1 MRAGELRDYVEFQ
14 RNTPTQGDS
23 GEEIDSWAHFMYAWV
38 KLREVD
44 GDEHLTGLQLRMR
57 YADVVHTDRVLFG
70 SRIFDIVSVL
80 DTQGRGRELTLELRE
95 DTSG

>member
-14 RNTPTQGDS
+14 RNAPTRGAS
-23 GEEIDSWAHFMYAWV
+23 GEEIDNWSHHIFAWV
-38 KLREVD
+38 KIRATAGE
-44 GDEHLTGLQLRMR
+44 ETITAHQLRMR
-57 YADVVHTDRVLFG
+57 FADIVHTDRVVFG

-80 DTQGRGRELTLELRE
+80 DNQGMGRELVLELRE

>member
-14 RNTPTQGDS
+14 RNTPTRGDS
-23 GEEIDSWAHFMYAWV
+23 GEEIDNWSTHIYAWV
-38 KLREVD
+38 KIRA
-44 GDEHLTGLQLRMR
+44 TGGEENITAHQLRMR
-57 YADVVHTDRVLFG
+57 YADVVHTDRVVFG

-80 DTQGRGRELTLELRE
+80 DTRGDARNLVLELRE